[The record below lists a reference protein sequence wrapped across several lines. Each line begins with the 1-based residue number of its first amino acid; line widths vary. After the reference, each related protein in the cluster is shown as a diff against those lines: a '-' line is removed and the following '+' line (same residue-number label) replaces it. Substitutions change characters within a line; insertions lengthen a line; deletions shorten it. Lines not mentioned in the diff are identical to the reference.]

1 MSAGLTTAD
10 KNRVLLLKLM
20 VVVVAMFAFA
30 IFVMP
35 PIYTV
40 FCQITGLNGK
50 TNREAVAAPAA
61 ATADLGRDVRVEFL
75 TSVDPALPWDFHYQI
90 SRLSTHPGQITQ
102 TEFYVKNNAD
112 HPVTGHAV
120 PSISPSEA
128 ARYFKKTQCFC
139 FSSQTLAAGESR
151 SMPVVFYVD
160 PAMPSDLT
168 TITLS
173 YRFYKQPDPVAV
185 TAR

>member
-1 MSAGLTTAD
+1 M
-10 KNRVLLLKLM
+10 LLLKLL

-50 TNREAVAAPAA
+50 TNKVAVAGPSGPA
-61 ATADLGRDVRVEFL
+61 DFNREVRVEFL
-75 TSVDPALPWDFHYQI
+75 TATDPALPWDFSYEV
-90 SRLSTHPGQITQ
+90 SRLVTHPGEITQ
-102 TEFYVKNNAD
+102 TRFHVHNRSD
-112 HPVTGHAV
+112 HALVGHAV
-120 PSISPSEA
+120 PSISPSAA

-139 FSSQTLAAGESR
+139 FSNQTLAAWESKD
-151 SMPVVFYVD
+151 MPVVFYID
-160 PAMPSDLT
+160 PAMPHDLT

-173 YRFYKQPDPVAV
+173 YTFYKQPDPVGGA
-185 TAR
+185 TP